1 MRVDVD
7 YAGYVRTLD
16 LRGRTYHRARA
27 IARNKDSDDMSEDG
41 SVQLSSLLQSLLHKA
56 YHDLSLL
63 SEL

>member
-16 LRGRTYHRARA
+16 LGGRTYHRA